1 MSDNFNPY
9 SEWLG
14 LSATSPNHYQLL
26 GLNET
31 VTDPAAIAT
40 AADRAMTRV
49 RACKPG
55 GQARAW
61 AQLLDR
67 ITEAKATLTDRALRE
82 TYDAQRKSPT
92 APIAT
97 PVNPNLLPPS
107 PHAAPLTAAPQPV
120 AQAIDPMSPMAPV
133 AMGPQAA
140 APWAAQPTP
149 TTAVPQA
156 VPYLQPAPLGSA
168 APNPMAPVA
177 NAVPVAP
184 VIPQAMPN
192 PMAPFAPAA
201 PFPQA
206 IPAAPSPMAPMQ
218 PAGIPVATPPPMPA
232 ASVASP
238 MLAAQ
243 PFAAPETQLI
253 DDAPK
258 LKRKRTA
265 TARAKSSSGGAL
277 GAILL
282 GGSVGGLIIVVV
294 GVGFWLA
301 GRQPEPAS
309 PRIANANTV
318 PSSVDNGG
326 GTSTVARRLDEIP
339 ESERPKPETFT
350 LPTPAPEP
358 QPEATAPTSMT
369 PQPEPTMEP
378 TPSTTPEPTPSMPS
392 APEPMSDAPLSAA
405 DLRSLAQSLTTAR
418 TAIGELNFPVANQ
431 EIAKSLALARL
442 DEHKAKIRR
451 LQLLSDYVARF
462 RAAIDATLGRVSA
475 GDQIDLGDNRSFG
488 IVEKKPDELIIRVG
502 GQNQTFPMAELP
514 AGLATRLAE
523 MSLDKASPETIAM
536 KAAFVSVNPKVSND
550 TLEKVRT
557 WWDEAASVSDVPDL
571 LLAINDDYGLKQDQ
585 RAVPQDA
592 NALAALAALA
602 DRLKDARTIEAF
614 AKEYQA
620 AIDESLKTLEPETE
634 LSVGGSTS
642 VVVKELKSD
651 RVMITVADETR
662 GFQFSKLPLGL
673 ASSIAERVLPRD
685 VPLTMVMKGAYFAA
699 REKGQAAK
707 QFRPLVL
714 SWWKQAGELDPQLQ
728 ATIGELAKQYPE

>member
-1 MSDNFNPY
+1 M
-9 SEWLG
+9 
-14 LSATSPNHYQLL
+14 
-26 GLNET
+26 
-31 VTDPAAIAT
+31 
-40 AADRAMTRV
+40 
-49 RACKPG
+49 
-55 GQARAW
+55 
-61 AQLLDR
+61 
-67 ITEAKATLTDRALRE
+67 
-82 TYDAQRKSPT
+82 
-92 APIAT
+92 
-97 PVNPNLLPPS
+97 
-107 PHAAPLTAAPQPV
+107 QPV
-120 AQAIDPMSPMAPV
+120 A
-133 AMGPQAA
+133 
-140 APWAAQPTP
+140 
-149 TTAVPQA
+149 
-156 VPYLQPAPLGSA
+156 
-168 APNPMAPVA
+168 
-177 NAVPVAP
+177 
-184 VIPQAMPN
+184 
-192 PMAPFAPAA
+192 
-201 PFPQA
+201 
-206 IPAAPSPMAPMQ
+206 
-218 PAGIPVATPPPMPA
+218 IPVAAPPPMPA
-232 ASVASP
+232 APVASP
-238 MLAAQ
+238 MRAAQ

-258 LKRKRTA
+258 LKRKQTA

-282 GGSVGGLIIVVV
+282 GGGVGSLIIVVV

-309 PRIANANTV
+309 PPIANANAV
-318 PSSVDNGG
+318 PFPVDNGG
-326 GTSTVARRLDEIP
+326 GTSTVSRRLDEIP
-339 ESERPKPETFT
+339 ESERSKPETFT
-350 LPTPAPEP
+350 LPTPTPQP
-358 QPEATAPTSMT
+358 QPEATAPMSMP
-369 PQPEPTMEP
+369 PQSEPTMEP
-378 TPSTTPEPTPSMPS
+378 TPSMTPVPS
-392 APEPMSDAPLSAA
+392 APEPMSDAPLSPA

-418 TAIGELNFPVANQ
+418 TAIGEMNFTVANQ
-431 EIAKSLALARL
+431 EIAKSLALAKL

-488 IVEKKPDELIIRVG
+488 IVEKKPDELIIRVS

-536 KAAFVSVNPKVSND
+536 KAAFVSVDPKISSD
-550 TLEKVRT
+550 SLEKVRA
-557 WWDEAASVSDVPDL
+557 WWDEAASVRDVPDL
-571 LLAINDDYGLKQDQ
+571 LLAINDDYSLKQD
-585 RAVPQDA
+585 RGAVPQDP

-634 LSVGGSTS
+634 LSIGGSTS
-642 VVVKELKSD
+642 VVVKELKSG
-651 RVMITVADETR
+651 RVMLTVADETR

-699 REKGQAAK
+699 REKGQTPK

-714 SWWKQAGELDPQLQ
+714 SWWKQAGEMDPQLQ